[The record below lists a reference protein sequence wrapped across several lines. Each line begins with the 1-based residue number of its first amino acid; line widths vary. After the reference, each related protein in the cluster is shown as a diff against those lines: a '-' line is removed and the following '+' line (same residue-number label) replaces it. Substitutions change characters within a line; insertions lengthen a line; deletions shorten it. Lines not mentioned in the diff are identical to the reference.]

1 MLKYFQ
7 NVKTVMTQIDW
18 SSNHP
23 RLLLQKYGA
32 VLLLGLIILGITL
45 GFDQVGRWLGDLFR
59 YIW

>member
-18 SSNHP
+18 ASNHP